1 MLEYSNIMLQYSSTR
16 TLSVGGCM
24 NEADEIA
31 RRLKRQAE
39 AKQKQQR
46 RQKASDDRAL
56 HSALV
61 IRTEQVISEILQKL
75 SEQGYPNMTHVSDYE
90 SAPKFVPFY
99 HGRSV
104 TRGAWVIGTWMRQ
117 HYDNYIKANSY
128 LLSNEKLM
136 WKSGG
141 GRRPREMRYDA
152 LVEVIGVLERFRDRI

>member
-1 MLEYSNIMLQYSSTR
+1 MLEYSNIILQYSSTR
-16 TLSVGGCM
+16 TLSVGGCV

-39 AKQKQQR
+39 AKQKR

-56 HSALV
+56 HSALI

-75 SEQGYPNMTHVSDYE
+75 REQGYPGMTHVSVYE

-104 TRGAWVIGTWMRQ
+104 TRGAWVIGTWMSSR
-117 HYDNYIKANSY
+117 YDSYIEAKSY
-128 LLSNEKLM
+128 LLSNGKLM
-136 WKSGG
+136 WKSAG

-152 LVEVIGVLERFRDRI
+152 LVEVIGVLERFRDRL